1 MNVISENC
9 GQLTIA
15 RRSPACFLA
24 GNQRI
29 LVAGGC
35 SAPNEHTDSMEML
48 EISEIGEIRSI
59 FLDEKLEIGASCS
72 GFDWDTHSVR
82 FHLKK
87 ETQTTTNYKIS
98 GLNSN
103 FFINKKKSIKH
114 QNLKCTA
121 LIFHWGSL
129 IK

>member
-1 MNVISENC
+1 MHKTAKYLYIIGGCALAAEREPIRQIERIHVEKAGDSVNVISENC

-72 GFDWDTHSVR
+72 GFDWDTHSAGTVS
-82 FHLKK
+82 L
-87 ETQTTTNYKIS
+87 
-98 GLNSN
+98 
-103 FFINKKKSIKH
+103 
-114 QNLKCTA
+114 
-121 LIFHWGSL
+121 LIL
-129 IK
+129 AK